1 MKKLKY
7 FTGSLIFY
15 LRFKLYAVS
24 KVRQISN
31 NIKML
36 FYPFLVRIGGLHKT
50 ILISGNSGNSL
61 KSSQFTDICEGA
73 LGYIK

>member
-1 MKKLKY
+1 MKIIKY
-7 FTGSLIFY
+7 FTEGLNFY

-50 ILISGNSGNSL
+50 ILILGNSGDTL

-73 LGYIK
+73 RIY